1 MSKKILINARDAEEC
16 RVAIVAGQELEEFYL
31 ESAAREITQGNI
43 YKGVITRIEPSLQ
56 AVFVDYG
63 AERHGFLQRPEIHS
77 DYYQPNANE
86 KSSLRN
92 LVKKGQEMLVQVT
105 KDPIGSKGAM
115 LTTFLSLPGRYAVL
129 MPGSASQ
136 GISRKIETESERERI
151 KDIITGMKLPEEY
164 GLIIR
169 TAGENCTKT
178 DLVRDIKSLQ
188 RLWLNIK
195 SQVMK
200 VPTPA
205 LLFKDRN
212 LAMRSVRD
220 WLTPD
225 VDEIL
230 IDDPIVFEDVKEFV
244 KLMTRKQPKMVK
256 FYDNDQPLFTKY
268 NLEEKVKT
276 IFESRVKLKSGATI
290 VIEQT
295 EAMVTIDVNSGKST
309 QKNSVEATAFQTN
322 MEAAAEIARQ
332 LKLRDMGGLIV
343 VDFIDMRENS
353 HRLEVE
359 KTLRASTKGDRART
373 KVGRISSFGLLEMS
387 RQRLHPSIEFG
398 SFQECPCCKGK
409 GLVLSTETLALA
421 FLRRISFEAAKT
433 QAKLIRGI
441 LPMEVAS
448 YLVNH
453 KRRELSVV
461 EDKQNV
467 IIEIEASAK
476 MYPGDSQIIYI

>member
-1 MSKKILINARDAEEC
+1 MSKKILINAMDAEEC
-16 RVAIVAGQELEEFYL
+16 RVAVVSNQELDEFYI
-31 ESAAREITQGNI
+31 ESASREITQGNI

-56 AVFVDYG
+56 AVFIDYG

-77 DYYQPNANE
+77 DYFQAGANE

-92 LVKKGQEMLVQVT
+92 LVKKGQELLVQVT
-105 KDPIGSKGAM
+105 KDPIMAKGAM

-129 MPGSASQ
+129 MPGSSTH
-136 GISRKIETESERERI
+136 GVSRKIEEEAERDRI
-151 KDIITGMKLPEEY
+151 KDIVNSVKLPDEY
-164 GLIIR
+164 GLIVR
-169 TAGENCTKT
+169 TAGENCTKA
-178 DLVRDIKSLQ
+178 DLVRDVKSLQ

-244 KLMTRKQPKMVK
+244 KLMARKQTKIVK
-256 FYDNDQPLFTKY
+256 LYNGDQPLFIRFR
-268 NLEEKVKT
+268 LEDKIQS
-276 IFESRVKLKSGATI
+276 IFESRVKLKSGASI

-322 MEAAAEIARQ
+322 MEAAGEIARQ

-359 KTLRASTKGDRART
+359 KHLRAHTKADRART

-398 SFQECPCCKGK
+398 SFQTCPNCNGK
-409 GLVLSTETLALA
+409 GMVPSTETLALG
-421 FLRRISFEAAKT
+421 FLRKLSYESGNTTAKMVR
-433 QAKLIRGI
+433 AV

-453 KRRELSVV
+453 KRRELSAI
-461 EDKQNV
+461 EDKRNV
-467 IIEIEASAK
+467 IIEIAVGTG
-476 MYPGDSQIIYI
+476 MHPDDGTIQFM

>member
-1 MSKKILINARDAEEC
+1 MSKKILINAMDAEEC
-16 RVAIVAGQELEEFYL
+16 RVAVVSGQELEEFYV
-31 ESAAREITQGNI
+31 ESASREITQGNI

-77 DYYQPNANE
+77 DYFQQDAND

-105 KDPIGSKGAM
+105 KDPSGSKGAM

-129 MPGSASQ
+129 MPGSESQ
-136 GISRKIETESERERI
+136 GISRKIEEEAERERI
-151 KDIITGMKLPEEY
+151 KNIISGIKLPEEY

-195 SQVMK
+195 NQVMK
-200 VPTPA
+200 VPTPS

-220 WLTPD
+220 WLSPD

-230 IDDPIVFEDVKEFV
+230 IDNPVVYEDVKEFV
-244 KLMTRKQPKMVK
+244 KLITRKQPKMVK
-256 FYDNDQPLFTKY
+256 LYDGDQPLFTKFF
-268 NLEEKVKT
+268 LEDKIKS
-276 IFESRVKLKSGATI
+276 IFESRVMLKSGASI
-290 VIEQT
+290 VLEQT

-322 MEAAAEIARQ
+322 KEAAVEIARQ
-332 LKLRDMGGLIV
+332 LRLRDMGGLIV
-343 VDFIDMRENS
+343 IDFIDMKDNS

-359 KTLRASTKGDRART
+359 KVLRANTKNDRART

-398 SFQECPCCKGK
+398 RFQECPCCKGK
-409 GLVLSTETLALA
+409 GLVPSIESLALG
-421 FLRRISFEAAKT
+421 FLRRLSYESAT
-433 QAKLIRGI
+433 TDAKLIKGV
-441 LPMEVAS
+441 LPMDVAS

-453 KRRELSVV
+453 KRRELLAI
-461 EDKQNV
+461 EDKRNV
-467 IIEIEASAK
+467 VIEIDVNAK
-476 MYPGDSQIIYI
+476 MQPGDSQILYA